1 MNKPHQKSELTSTL
15 HLGVRSVVDLPQ
27 ESAIANLLAQSGP
40 GEKEAIDAIVGGD
53 GARAMLVIHRGTAKG
68 SRFLIAEDRVTI
80 GRSPESAVFLD
91 DVTISR
97 SHAEIIREGK
107 SFTFND
113 MGSLNGSYIN
123 NETAQK
129 VELRAGDE
137 IQIGKFHLLFI
148 AALEIIKK
156 QSK

>member
-80 GRSPESAVFLD
+80 
-91 DVTISR
+91 
-97 SHAEIIREGK
+97 
-107 SFTFND
+107 
-113 MGSLNGSYIN
+113 
-123 NETAQK
+123 
-129 VELRAGDE
+129 
-137 IQIGKFHLLFI
+137 
-148 AALEIIKK
+148 
-156 QSK
+156 